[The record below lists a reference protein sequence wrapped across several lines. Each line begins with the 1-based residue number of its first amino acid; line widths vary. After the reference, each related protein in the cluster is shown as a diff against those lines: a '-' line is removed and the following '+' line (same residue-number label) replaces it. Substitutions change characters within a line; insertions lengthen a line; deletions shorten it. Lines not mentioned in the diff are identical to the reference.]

1 MNNLEKEAVA
11 LEYGKN
17 ITPVISA
24 KGRSRACRDNHT
36 GSKKTREYILQ
47 RILNYWLR

>member
-1 MNNLEKEAVA
+1 MNNLEKAVA

-24 KGRSRACRDNHT
+24 KGEAEIAEIIIQEA
-36 GSKKTREYILQ
+36 KTRSIYC
-47 RILNYWLR
+47 RRS